1 MPKIFCLAFFFE
13 FLWPVKVSDFH
24 SPLVH
29 CCARMGLSFTVTL
42 KFPINVLFAL
52 FLQNLFNFVF
62 DREVDLV
69 AAVVDLVPL
78 LLSEPMFKII
88 VNSMKNKP
96 LK

>member
-1 MPKIFCLAFFFE
+1 
-13 FLWPVKVSDFH
+13 
-24 SPLVH
+24 
-29 CCARMGLSFTVTL
+29 MGLSFTVML
-42 KFPINVLFAL
+42 KFPINVLFAV

-62 DREVDLV
+62 DRELDLV

>member
-1 MPKIFCLAFFFE
+1 M
-13 FLWPVKVSDFH
+13 KVSDFH

-29 CCARMGLSFTVTL
+29 HYTKRKMVLSFTVTL
-42 KFPINVLFAL
+42 KFPINLLFAL

-62 DREVDLV
+62 DRELDLV
-69 AAVVDLVPL
+69 VAVVDLVPL
-78 LLSEPMFKII
+78 LLSEPIFKII